1 MPELTHTPDWVKN
14 AIFYQI
20 FPDRFAKSD
29 ALEKPTHIEPWDA
42 PLTRH
47 GFKGGDLLGVY
58 EKLDYI
64 QDLGANAIYFNP
76 IFMSAANHRYH
87 TYDYY
92 HVDPILGGDEVF
104 FRLLKEAHK
113 RNMHIVLDGVFNHA
127 SRGFFQF
134 NHILENG
141 EKSPYLDWFHVYGF
155 PMNAY
160 QGKPNYS
167 CWWNLP
173 GLPQFN
179 TDNPQVRK
187 FLFDAAKHWIE
198 QGVDG
203 WRLDVPFEIE
213 DESFWRQFRTA
224 TKLPNQDA
232 YLVGEIPSDAQDWL
246 HGDMF
251 DGVMNYQFTAA
262 CVGFFGAGSR
272 DEAMIS
278 GLMGLPE
285 VPSLDAAG
293 FAQRTKQLLEIYPRQ
308 NALAQLNLMDSHD
321 MPRFLSMVS
330 GNKDAFRLATLFQ
343 MTYPGAPCIYYGNE
357 IGMMG
362 GRDPENRAPFPW
374 DESHWDHDLR
384 KSVKTYAHIRQQ
396 HQVLRTGEYV
406 PLYAA
411 GRQLLVLRHL
421 EGTRMLIAFNAD
433 GFHWDLNVAVGEHFE
448 DGTIFGDLLGG
459 EGAVVEAGHLR
470 MRQLAPWQGA
480 VFKAEESV

>member
-1 MPELTHTPDWVKN
+1 
-14 AIFYQI
+14 
-20 FPDRFAKSD
+20 
-29 ALEKPTHIEPWDA
+29 
-42 PLTRH
+42 
-47 GFKGGDLLGVY
+47 
-58 EKLDYI
+58 
-64 QDLGANAIYFNP
+64 
-76 IFMSAANHRYH
+76 
-87 TYDYY
+87 
-92 HVDPILGGDEVF
+92 
-104 FRLLKEAHK
+104 
-113 RNMHIVLDGVFNHA
+113 
-127 SRGFFQF
+127 
-134 NHILENG
+134 
-141 EKSPYLDWFHVYGF
+141 
-155 PMNAY
+155 
-160 QGKPNYS
+160 
-167 CWWNLP
+167 
-173 GLPQFN
+173 
-179 TDNPQVRK
+179 
-187 FLFDAAKHWIE
+187 
-198 QGVDG
+198 
-203 WRLDVPFEIE
+203 
-213 DESFWRQFRTA
+213 
-224 TKLPNQDA
+224 
-232 YLVGEIPSDAQDWL
+232 
-246 HGDMF
+246 
-251 DGVMNYQFTAA
+251 
-262 CVGFFGAGSR
+262 
-272 DEAMIS
+272 MIS

-362 GRDPENRAPFPW
+362 GREPENRAPFPW
-374 DESHWDHDLR
+374 DESCWAHDLR